1 MVYSTGNGN
10 VGNQNGH
17 PTDKGTQATKTVQG
31 ELTEPKTDLR
41 RWRLLDEQG
50 RQTWHYLRT
59 DEEVKE
65 WPQSTADKYFL
76 GLPIVCFPG
85 LLASRDY

>member
-10 VGNQNGH
+10 VGNRNRH
-17 PTDKGTQATKTVQG
+17 PTERKPHATETIGG

-41 RWRLLDEQG
+41 RWRLLDERG

-65 WPQSTADKYFL
+65 WPQSIADKYFL
-76 GLPIVCFPG
+76 GLPIVCFLL
-85 LLASRDY
+85 LLASSD